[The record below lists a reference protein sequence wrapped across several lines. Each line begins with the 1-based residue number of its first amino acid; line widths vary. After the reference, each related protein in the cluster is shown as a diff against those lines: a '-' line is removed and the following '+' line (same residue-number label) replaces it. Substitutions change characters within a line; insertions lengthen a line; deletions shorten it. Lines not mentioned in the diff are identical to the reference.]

1 MSSMSYDFDE
11 RFKYFF
17 ERDAFIS
24 PDPFK
29 NSENY
34 FYYFFVEK
42 NNYSHII
49 SRVIIRKDVSI
60 EKNIW
65 YEIIHNDIVMLDTSP
80 ERANEIK
87 EELMP
92 KDTNNFCPFRKN
104 GTVVGYIIFSYQIC
118 GLKNELDEI
127 KTKLE
132 NILNAFQSVSSI
144 IIIIKFILN
153 LDIYFFDTPLI
164 GHKL

>member
-1 MSSMSYDFDE
+1 MENLELSDLIIMSSMSYDFDE

-24 PDPFK
+24 PDLFK

-34 FYYFFVEK
+34 FYYFCVEK

-49 SRVIIRKDVSI
+49 SRVIIRKDVYI

-80 ERANEIK
+80 ERANEIE
-87 EELMP
+87 EELIP
-92 KDTNNFCPFRKN
+92 KDTNNFYPFRKM
-104 GTVVGYIIFSYQIC
+104 
-118 GLKNELDEI
+118 EL
-127 KTKLE
+127 
-132 NILNAFQSVSSI
+132 
-144 IIIIKFILN
+144 
-153 LDIYFFDTPLI
+153 
-164 GHKL
+164 